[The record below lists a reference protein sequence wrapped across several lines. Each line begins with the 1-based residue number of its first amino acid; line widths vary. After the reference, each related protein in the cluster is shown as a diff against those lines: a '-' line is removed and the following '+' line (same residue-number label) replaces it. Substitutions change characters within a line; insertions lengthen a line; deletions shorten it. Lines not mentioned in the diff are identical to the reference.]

1 MKISTAKIVAAMVD
15 PKLIPDLNL
24 GEKLV
29 MNLLMAI
36 GPVKRAVTER
46 WLFGRKVAVEFYKE
60 GIRDFLVLGA
70 GLPTAGHVHQLF
82 PDARVFYVDKDERV
96 VKLAQEKLAG
106 NEKVRYIKGDLNKFQ
121 EEVLPEAKKFFGESP
136 RLGVVMVGI
145 IYFLP
150 DERVREIFKSLYGWV
165 APGSRLVVTNTDA
178 DAIRAT
184 KGTYLRYLLFKGLY
198 RLVGNRN
205 YPRTDAGLRAML
217 LPWQVVE
224 RIPIFAPVPGNP
236 DPRFAVSTGYIAIK
250 AESGG

>member
-1 MKISTAKIVAAMVD
+1 MSVSTAKVVAAMVD
-15 PKLIPDLNL
+15 PKLMKDLNA

-29 MNLLMAI
+29 LFLLRRI
-36 GPVKRAVTER
+36 GPVKKAVNER
-46 WLFGRKVAVEFYKE
+46 WLFGQRAALEFYKE

-70 GLPTAGHVHQLF
+70 GLPTIGHVHQLF
-82 PDARVFYVDKDERV
+82 PDARVLYVDKDEKV

-106 NEKVRYIKGDLNKFQ
+106 NEKVRYIKGDLRRFQ
-121 EEVLPEAKKFFGESP
+121 EEVLPEAKKFFGNAP
-136 RLGVVMVGI
+136 KLGVIMVGI

-150 DERVREIFKSLYGWV
+150 DEVVREIFKVLYGWV

-184 KGTYLRYLLFKGLY
+184 RGTYFRYLIFKSLY

-205 YPRTDAGLRAML
+205 YPRSDMCLRAML

-224 RIPIFAPVPGNP
+224 RIPIFAPGSSE
-236 DPRFAVSTGYIAIK
+236 PRLAVSTGYIAVK
-250 AESGG
+250 SGG

>member
-1 MKISTAKIVAAMVD
+1 MSVSTAKVVAAMVD
-15 PKLIPDLNL
+15 PKLMKDLNV

-29 MNLLMAI
+29 LFLLRRI
-36 GPVKRAVTER
+36 GPVKRAVNER
-46 WLFGRKVAVEFYKE
+46 WLFGQRAEVEFYKE

-82 PDARVFYVDKDERV
+82 PDARVLYVDKDENV
-96 VKLAQEKLAG
+96 VKLAQKKLAG
-106 NEKVRYIKGDLNKFQ
+106 NERVRYIKGDLRKFQ
-121 EEVLPEAKKFFGESP
+121 EEVLPEAKKFFGDAP
-136 RLGVVMVGI
+136 KLGIVMVGI

-150 DERVREIFKSLYGWV
+150 DETVREIFKALYGWV

-205 YPRTDAGLRAML
+205 YPRSDMGLRAML

-236 DPRFAVSTGYIAIK
+236 DPRFAVSTGYIAVK
-250 AESGG
+250 GGG

>member
-1 MKISTAKIVAAMVD
+1 MSVSTAKVVAAMVD
-15 PKLIPDLNL
+15 PKLMKDLNV
-24 GEKLV
+24 GEKVVLF
-29 MNLLMAI
+29 LLRRI
-36 GPVKRAVTER
+36 GPVKKAVSER
-46 WLFGRKVAVEFYKE
+46 WLFGQRAAVEFYRE

-82 PDARVFYVDKDERV
+82 PEARVLYVDKDEKV

-106 NEKVRYIKGDLNKFQ
+106 NERVRYIKGDLRRFQ
-121 EEVLPEAKKFFGESP
+121 EEVLPEAKKFFGEAP
-136 RLGVVMVGI
+136 KLGVIMVGI

-150 DERVREIFKSLYGWV
+150 DEVVREIFKTLYGWV

-184 KGTYLRYLLFKGLY
+184 RGTYLRYLLFKGLY

-205 YPRTDAGLRAML
+205 YPRSDMGLRTML

-224 RIPIFAPVPGNP
+224 RIPIFAPVSGSP
-236 DPRFAVSTGYIAIK
+236 DPRFAVSTGYIAVK
-250 AESGG
+250 SGG

>member
-1 MKISTAKIVAAMVD
+1 MSVSTAKVVAAMVD
-15 PKLIPDLNL
+15 PKLMKDLNV

-29 MNLLMAI
+29 LFLLRRI
-36 GPVKRAVTER
+36 GPVKRAVNER
-46 WLFGRKVAVEFYKE
+46 WLFGQRAEVEFYKE

-82 PDARVFYVDKDERV
+82 PDARVLYVDKDENV
-96 VKLAQEKLAG
+96 VKLAQNKLAG
-106 NEKVRYIKGDLNKFQ
+106 NERVRYIKGDLRKFQ
-121 EEVLPEAKKFFGESP
+121 EEVLPEAKKFFGDAP
-136 RLGVVMVGI
+136 KLGIVMVGI

-150 DERVREIFKSLYGWV
+150 DETVREIFKALYGWV

-205 YPRTDAGLRAML
+205 YPRSDMGLRAML

-236 DPRFAVSTGYIAIK
+236 DPRFAVSTGYIAVK
-250 AESGG
+250 GGG